1 MVILK
6 KNTGHPKNVTSP
18 TLTATPRVCTVTPH
32 LLRGLLPSF
41 NRLRNKYGV
50 APAHTVIPPVFS
62 TVTPTPHQHPDESQ
76 DPAKPNWIPNQVWDA
91 CLLHHYTHTLF
102 PLSSRAK
109 SRDLIK
115 SSIKYV
121 KQWVSIPPPPQFPR
135 SKLSNSNLSIISICY
150 RAKKSLFSS
159 RMLFRTLAPKFIK
172 SVLAF
177 MRMTAK
183 NRASSGLPA

>member
-1 MVILK
+1 MVILEK
-6 KNTGHPKNVTSP
+6 QAEPQNVTPP
-18 TLTATPRVCTVTPH
+18 TLTVTPRVCTATPPTLTVTPH

-41 NRLRNKYGV
+41 NRPRNKYGV
-50 APAHTVIPPVFS
+50 APAHTVIPPAHTVRPESS
-62 TVTPTPHQHPDESQ
+62 TVTPTHHQHPDESQ

-121 KQWVSIPPPPQFPR
+121 KQWGAIPP
-135 SKLSNSNLSIISICY
+135 
-150 RAKKSLFSS
+150 
-159 RMLFRTLAPKFIK
+159 
-172 SVLAF
+172 
-177 MRMTAK
+177 
-183 NRASSGLPA
+183 LPNFQGAN